1 MKIPTIEFIK
11 GIPESLENDSYLDVN
26 IRNLIVIDDQMI
38 EAGKDNRIVNLF
50 TKGSHHRNLC
60 VIYIVQNL
68 FHQGKGNRS
77 ISLNS
82 HYLVLF
88 KNPRDKLQILTLAKQ
103 MYPSETAWFIKEYE
117 EAVRR
122 PYGYLFVDLKP
133 TTPDRCKLRTNV
145 LPGEERFDK
154 GFEENRISQE
164 LLQYPRQ
171 QTLMMP
177 PRISEMQRIQN
188 NMDNLLHR
196 TNLQE
201 DQKAKQYMQL
211 QNKFSNYK
219 NQLKSLIPEATIPT
233 QPKESNQTSTN
244 VQTVPTAPNAV
255 QEPPKIITATPVQA
269 QTQVTTPQALS
280 TMATSSSISP
290 PSLPPSVLTPPP
302 TVESLSPVRKRKR
315 PQSVKFV
322 NYLDYEP
329 KKTTRRSRSLH
340 RTSPYKHSN
349 YDEDD

>member
-1 MKIPTIEFIK
+1 M
-11 GIPESLENDSYLDVN
+11 
-26 IRNLIVIDDQMI
+26 
-38 EAGKDNRIVNLF
+38 
-50 TKGSHHRNLC
+50 
-60 VIYIVQNL
+60 
-68 FHQGKGNRS
+68 
-77 ISLNS
+77 
-82 HYLVLF
+82 VLF

-133 TTPDRCKLRTNV
+133 TTPDNFRLRTNV

-154 GFEENRISQE
+154 GFVENRISQE
-164 LLQYPRQ
+164 LLQYLRQ

-188 NMDNLLHR
+188 NMDNLLYR
-196 TNLQE
+196 TNLEE

-211 QNKFSNYK
+211 QNKFLNYK

-244 VQTVPTAPNAV
+244 VQTTGEVPTAPNAV

-269 QTQVTTPQALS
+269 PTQVTTPQALS
-280 TMATSSSISP
+280 TIATSSSISP
-290 PSLPPSVLTPPP
+290 PSLPPSILTPPP

-329 KKTTRRSRSLH
+329 KKATRRSRRLH

>member
-1 MKIPTIEFIK
+1 MIPTIEFVK
-11 GIPESLENDSYLDVN
+11 GIWESLENDSYLDVN

-50 TKGSHHRNLC
+50 TKGSHHRNLS

-88 KNPRDKLQILTLAKQ
+88 KNPRGKLQILTLAKQ
-103 MYPSETAWFIKEYE
+103 MYSSETAWFIKEYE

-122 PYGYLFVDLKP
+122 SYGYLFVDLRP
-133 TTPDRCKLRTNV
+133 TTPERCRLRTNV

-154 GFEENRISQE
+154 GFDENRISQE
-164 LLQYPRQ
+164 LLQYLKQ
-171 QTLMMP
+171 QTLMVP
-177 PRISEMQRIQN
+177 SPIQN
-188 NMDNLLHR
+188 NMDNLLYR
-196 TNLQE
+196 TNLGE

-211 QNKFSNYK
+211 QNKFLNYK
-219 NQLKSLIPEATIPT
+219 HHLKSLIPEATIPT
-233 QPKESNQTSTN
+233 QPQEPNQISTN
-244 VQTVPTAPNAV
+244 VLTGDVPTAPNPV
-255 QEPPKIITATPVQA
+255 QEPPEIIPATPVQVP
-269 QTQVTTPQALS
+269 TQVIAPQALS
-280 TMATSSSISP
+280 TMATSSSISS
-290 PSLPPSVLTPPP
+290 PSLPPSILTPPS
-302 TVESLSPVRKRKR
+302 TVETLSPVRKRKR

-329 KKTTRRSRSLH
+329 KKASRRSRRLH
-340 RTSPYKHSN
+340 RTSPYKYSQ
-349 YDEDD
+349 YDEDDCILIS

>member
-1 MKIPTIEFIK
+1 
-11 GIPESLENDSYLDVN
+11 
-26 IRNLIVIDDQMI
+26 
-38 EAGKDNRIVNLF
+38 
-50 TKGSHHRNLC
+50 
-60 VIYIVQNL
+60 
-68 FHQGKGNRS
+68 
-77 ISLNS
+77 
-82 HYLVLF
+82 
-88 KNPRDKLQILTLAKQ
+88 

-133 TTPDRCKLRTNV
+133 TTPDRRRLRTNV
-145 LPGEERFDK
+145 LPGQERFDK
-154 GFEENRISQE
+154 GFEENRVSQE
-164 LLQYPRQ
+164 LLQYLRQ

-177 PRISEMQRIQN
+177 PQISEMQRIQN
-188 NMDNLLHR
+188 NVDNLLYR
-196 TNLQE
+196 TNLEE

-211 QNKFSNYK
+211 QNKFLNYK

-233 QPKESNQTSTN
+233 RPKESNQTSTN
-244 VQTVPTAPNAV
+244 VQTTGEVPTAPNAV
-255 QEPPKIITATPVQA
+255 QEPPKIKTATPVQA
-269 QTQVTTPQALS
+269 PTQVTTPQALS

-302 TVESLSPVRKRKR
+302 TVESLSPVRKLKR

-329 KKTTRRSRSLH
+329 KKATRRSRRLH

-349 YDEDD
+349 YDEDDWFGDKHFVVVLILVYDSFQISVYYFCIHY

>member
-1 MKIPTIEFIK
+1 MKIPTVEFVK

-26 IRNLIVIDDQMI
+26 ISNLIVIDDQMI
-38 EAGKDNRIVNLF
+38 EAEKDNRIVNLF
-50 TKGSHHRNLC
+50 TKGSHHRNLS

-122 PYGYLFVDLKP
+122 PYRYLFVDLKP
-133 TTPDRCKLRTNV
+133 TTPDRCRLRTNV

-164 LLQYPRQ
+164 LLQYLRQ

-188 NMDNLLHR
+188 NMDNLLYR
-196 TNLQE
+196 TNLEE

-211 QNKFSNYK
+211 QNKFLNYK

-244 VQTVPTAPNAV
+244 VQTTGEVPTAPNAV

-269 QTQVTTPQALS
+269 PTQVTTPQALS
-280 TMATSSSISP
+280 TIATSSSISP
-290 PSLPPSVLTPPP
+290 PSLPPSILTPPP

-322 NYLDYEP
+322 KL
-329 KKTTRRSRSLH
+329 LGL
-340 RTSPYKHSN
+340 
-349 YDEDD
+349 